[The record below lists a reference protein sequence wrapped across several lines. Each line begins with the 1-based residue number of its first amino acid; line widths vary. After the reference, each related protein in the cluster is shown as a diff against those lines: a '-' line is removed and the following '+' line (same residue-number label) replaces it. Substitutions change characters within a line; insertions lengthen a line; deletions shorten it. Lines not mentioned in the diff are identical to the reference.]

1 MSEVLKFESQI
12 DVSNLEKLNDEFS
25 KAECK
30 VMYVGANRNMSYI
43 TKESVENALGTIYN
57 IPVIAEVLYKEGEDK
72 DFGTHGGRLVIDS
85 NGARIEQTTVPYGVV
100 PESCNPRWVEEGDK
114 EYLVCDVF
122 LWTGRYDD
130 LEILLNDEEKQR
142 PQSMEI
148 MIGSSYIDDDEYEV
162 IEDFSFSALTI
173 LGADVEPCFEDARV
187 KMYERD
193 IFKEEYEK
201 LFNLYNKINKEGGE
215 NLVDDNKKFV
225 SEEDLMSEPPLKVD
239 KSKDA
244 LSMNE
249 WGDVDKSELVKN
261 VMKAENFKS
270 IADDVYMLLEEGWE
284 EGTEGACK
292 YPVMELK
299 EDTLVYNRY
308 GLASALAYAKGE
320 DETSVVSK
328 VEEIMDKLDINEEEE
343 EDGENMTK
351 ENEGNF
357 ELSYKDK
364 MDILYGELEKEGSYV
379 WIFDFTDTKVDY
391 EIDSYSEENGYE
403 QKMYRAPY
411 ELNVETKEVTIDFE
425 NQEELFVEII
435 TKAEK
440 EEIESNRKMALDN
453 LKEEIKELKA
463 DLDEHTKENEKL
475 QSELDKEK
483 QFRLDFEE
491 AKRKEKIDGLIDS
504 FEEVLGDEPEFSAI
518 KDKAYEMKYDE
529 IENACYILIGKANF
543 SKKKS
548 KKDDKKAY
556 TSLNLDNKDFDKEN
570 IADKI
575 EQEYKNKFKK

>member
-1 MSEVLKFESQI
+1 
-12 DVSNLEKLNDEFS
+12 
-25 KAECK
+25 
-30 VMYVGANRNMSYI
+30 
-43 TKESVENALGTIYN
+43 
-57 IPVIAEVLYKEGEDK
+57 
-72 DFGTHGGRLVIDS
+72 
-85 NGARIEQTTVPYGVV
+85 
-100 PESCNPRWVEEGDK
+100 
-114 EYLVCDVF
+114 
-122 LWTGRYDD
+122 
-130 LEILLNDEEKQR
+130 
-142 PQSMEI
+142 
-148 MIGSSYIDDDEYEV
+148 
-162 IEDFSFSALTI
+162 
-173 LGADVEPCFEDARV
+173 
-187 KMYERD
+187 
-193 IFKEEYEK
+193 
-201 LFNLYNKINKEGGE
+201 
-215 NLVDDNKKFV
+215 
-225 SEEDLMSEPPLKVD
+225 
-239 KSKDA
+239 
-244 LSMNE
+244 
-249 WGDVDKSELVKN
+249 
-261 VMKAENFKS
+261 
-270 IADDVYMLLEEGWE
+270 
-284 EGTEGACK
+284 
-292 YPVMELK
+292 
-299 EDTLVYNRY
+299 
-308 GLASALAYAKGE
+308 
-320 DETSVVSK
+320 
-328 VEEIMDKLDINEEEE
+328 
-343 EDGENMTK
+343 
-351 ENEGNF
+351 
-357 ELSYKDK
+357 